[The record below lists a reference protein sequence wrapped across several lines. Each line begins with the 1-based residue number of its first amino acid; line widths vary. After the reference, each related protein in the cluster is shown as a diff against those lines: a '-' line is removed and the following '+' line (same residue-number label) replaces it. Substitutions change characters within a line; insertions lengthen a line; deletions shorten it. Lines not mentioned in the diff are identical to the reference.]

1 MSPRDDSLWLED
13 ILSAISGIQ
22 SIGSASD
29 SAEWSELEAAAIRYH
44 LLVIGEAAAQ
54 LSEVARDRG
63 APPWAQIIGMRN
75 RMTHEYFRT
84 GRAQIAAVV
93 GQPLEEL
100 GVLCQARL
108 DKISRERAARSLS
121 GSSAV
126 NARAIARQA
135 SSASLCRALSSGI
148 DHDDCLTTTT
158 PRGRST

>member
-29 SAEWSELEAAAIRYH
+29 SAEWSELEDAAIRYH

-100 GVLCQARL
+100 GLLCQARL
-108 DKISRERAARSLS
+108 DKISR
-121 GSSAV
+121 
-126 NARAIARQA
+126 
-135 SSASLCRALSSGI
+135 
-148 DHDDCLTTTT
+148 
-158 PRGRST
+158 